1 MATNAS
7 ALNATAAVVANFTKF
22 NGTTFKSCAFYDG
35 LVSTTFH
42 LHPNAIRSNDCKS
55 STCSALFAALVQQL
69 GNCSIED
76 DDSHTIVAVS
86 SFGGIC
92 QASTPTTAPS
102 NIIIYSPSATV
113 EPYNHSSSTT
123 TIVAIACASVVALAL
138 ILFAW
143 SRKRRLVND
152 CDATEKMSMQAQLSD
167 LDMFRI
173 PSAEL
178 MLTRPLAEGAYGQV
192 WFGEYNHSA
201 VAIKRLLPN
210 KSNANELLKFMA
222 ELVLLS
228 KMDCPYV
235 VAFYGV
241 AWTRPT
247 DILMVTEFVEHG
259 DLRHVLESTAL
270 TWPLKLQCALH
281 IAEALVYLFCME
293 PRVIHRDLK
302 LRNVLLNDEYHAKV
316 TDFGIAREMDDTTM
330 TSGIGTYRWM
340 APEVLQ
346 DGHYTQAADIFSFG
360 VILAELETEMLPYSD
375 LRNGRGNQLTDTAIM
390 AKVMAGE
397 LTPRSPPIA
406 LN

>member
-1 MATNAS
+1 MVSKAPP
-7 ALNATAAVVANFTKF
+7 
-22 NGTTFKSCAFYDG
+22 GQG
-35 LVSTTFH
+35 LVADPYSTLPESHGNTWLTF
-42 LHPNAIRSNDCKS
+42 S
-55 STCSALFAALVQQL
+55 
-69 GNCSIED
+69 
-76 DDSHTIVAVS
+76 
-86 SFGGIC
+86 
-92 QASTPTTAPS
+92 
-102 NIIIYSPSATV
+102 
-113 EPYNHSSSTT
+113 
-123 TIVAIACASVVALAL
+123 
-138 ILFAW
+138 
-143 SRKRRLVND
+143 
-152 CDATEKMSMQAQLSD
+152 DATERMSMQAQLSH

-192 WFGEYNHSA
+192 WLGEYNHSA

-210 KSNANELLKFMA
+210 KSNANELFKFMA
-222 ELVLLS
+222 EIVLLS

-247 DILMVTEFVEHG
+247 EILMVTEFVEHG

-270 TWPLKLQCALH
+270 TWTLKLQCALH

-302 LRNVLLNDEYHAKV
+302 SRNVLLNDEYHAKV

-397 LTPRSPPIA
+397 LTPSFSPNCPQWYAALGRQCLALDPTKRPPATMLVFHFKRSLIRE
-406 LN
+406 LNTLASTPVSVSSSSWGQVNSVKLLL